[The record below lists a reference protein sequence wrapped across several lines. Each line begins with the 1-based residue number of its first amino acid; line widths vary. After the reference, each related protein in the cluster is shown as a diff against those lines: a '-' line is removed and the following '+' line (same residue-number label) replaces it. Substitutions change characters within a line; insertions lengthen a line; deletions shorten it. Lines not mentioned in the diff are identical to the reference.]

1 VAGAITQTTA
11 AKLLS
16 ELWSNQPEYA
26 VNNTRGFTKSIWD
39 TGETYFG
46 PGFKVHIPI
55 VGAIAAEAYTGASVT
70 YNNNVE
76 TEITATPTVAEAAV
90 KLQEDVLLTTAYDAV
105 RTYTPA
111 LAEGLYQKPDI
122 DGLGLYAGFT
132 SNDSTDAGDFTAATF
147 QGLVSKILSNG
158 GDKVQLGQL
167 DGWYHPL
174 KWDAIMAIGD
184 FINASVRGESN
195 SSAKTGNLG
204 QAFGVNF
211 NFTKNVATSTTL
223 RNLIVSK
230 KSMVLVRKNRPK
242 IEMERVL
249 DTLSTTVVASMMYA
263 IVVLH
268 QATGGMHRITTTT

>member
-1 VAGAITQTTA
+1 MANITQTTA

-16 ELWSNQPEYA
+16 EQWAAQPEYA
-26 VNNTRGFTKSIWD
+26 VNNTRGFTKSVWD

-55 VGAIAAEAYTGASVT
+55 IGTIAAAAYTGASIT
-70 YNNNVE
+70 YTANTE
-76 TEITATPTVAEAAV
+76 TEITATPTVAVAGV
-90 KLQEDVLLTTAYDAV
+90 QPQEDVLLTAAYDTIRA
-105 RTYTPA
+105 YTPA
-111 LAEGLYQKPDI
+111 LSEGLYQKPDI
-122 DGLGLYAGFT
+122 DGLSLFAGFT
-132 SNDSTDAGDFTAATF
+132 SNDSTDAGDFLASTF
-147 QGLVSKILSNG
+147 QGLVSKILANG

-174 KWDAIMAIGD
+174 KWDTIIGIAD
-184 FINASVRGESN
+184 FTNAAVRGEQN

-211 NFTKNVATSTTL
+211 NFTANVQTSGTM

-230 KSMVLVRKNRPK
+230 KSMILVRKNRPK

-249 DTLSTTVVASMMYA
+249 DNATTRVLASMMYA

-268 QATGGMHRITTTT
+268 QATGAQHRVTTLT